1 MPGAETRASA
11 PGEVFSLADKM
22 GGRWGSQG
30 WEEAVRQRVE
40 GEVGERDGRWGEGF
54 SMKRPGI
61 NLRAAAGVS
70 SGHLCSSLGLPP
82 SAVCPVGCRPALCR
96 TLPPP
101 PRCPSSHRA
110 LRCLTLSFR
119 SPELLPHLLIPSAK
133 PTTPSSSSGECFVE
147 TGGGERWRF
156 WRGSWLVTEAAPTSQ

>member
-82 SAVCPVGCRPALCR
+82 SAVCPVGCVPLSAAHFPSSQVPF
-96 TLPPP
+96 LPPSAPVPDTQFQVSRAAP
-101 PRCPSSHRA
+101 PSPYTLGKAHNTLVL
-110 LRCLTLSFR
+110 LRGVFCGNWGGGR
-119 SPELLPHLLIPSAK
+119 GGV
-133 PTTPSSSSGECFVE
+133 SGEVP
-147 TGGGERWRF
+147 G
-156 WRGSWLVTEAAPTSQ
+156 LEAAPTSQ